1 MAYMWNTGGISVNS
15 QSSPL
20 LQRAGAL
27 KEHKLY
33 AHERILPSFLRT
45 DGSNVTDTNNNAQRL
60 FDTNK

>member
-33 AHERILPSFLRT
+33 SARAYTPQFFKNRW
-45 DGSNVTDTNNNAQRL
+45 
-60 FDTNK
+60 